1 MHAYHETHSSV
12 VAVMEV
18 PNADTSRYGIIAGES
33 ASVDDPRLYKV
44 SGVVEKPAPEDA
56 PSNLAI
62 IGRYILT
69 PKIFDKLEQTPRGS
83 GGEIQLTDAIEALM
97 QEQDVYG
104 YAFEGVRYD
113 AGTTMG
119 WLKASVELALQR
131 PDIGDQFRHYLQ
143 TLDLS

>member
-1 MHAYHETHSSV
+1 
-12 VAVMEV
+12 MEV
-18 PNADTSRYGIIAGES
+18 PHEETWRYGIIAGEP
-33 ASVDDPRLYKV
+33 AGPDEDPRLYKV
-44 SGVVEKPAPEDA
+44 SGLVEKPDPAQA
-56 PSNLAI
+56 PSDLAI

-69 PKIFDKLEQTPRGS
+69 PKIFDKLEQTQRGA

-97 QEQDVYG
+97 KEQDVYG

-131 PDIGDQFRHYLQ
+131 QDIGGEFQKYLR
-143 TLDLS
+143 TLDLN

>member
-1 MHAYHETHSSV
+1 
-12 VAVMEV
+12 
-18 PNADTSRYGIIAGES
+18 
-33 ASVDDPRLYKV
+33 V
-44 SGVVEKPAPEDA
+44 SGLVEKPDPADA

-69 PKIFDKLEQTPRGS
+69 PKIFDKLEQTPRGA

-119 WLKASVELALQR
+119 WLEASVELALKR
-131 PDIGDQFRHYLQ
+131 PDIGTEFRKYLQ